1 MLHWKFI
8 LVSDTTYFKNVYSIY
23 IIIMQS
29 LNNYLWNIAIVKSK
43 MAAQNTIFHVYLNF
57 YGTKQVFF

>member
-1 MLHWKFI
+1 
-8 LVSDTTYFKNVYSIY
+8 
-23 IIIMQS
+23 
-29 LNNYLWNIAIVKSK
+29 VKSK